1 MKQIY
6 TLLTERQLMP
16 PVKLYENA
24 SEAGAANQI
33 KDNKDLLAL
42 ANEDA
47 ELEEE
52 AKKGPEGGLAG
63 AAQGLSQSKSPH
75 KSLAIKGPPKIIN
88 ETLEI
93 DNYKGVKVTDINV
106 RPVVQSVAQLRAQKE
121 MSSIHSNAKLDT
133 SSAHDVGL
141 S

>member
-1 MKQIY
+1 
-6 TLLTERQLMP
+6 MP

-33 KDNKDLLAL
+33 RDNKELLAL

-52 AKKGPEGGLAG
+52 TKKAGADGGLAG
-63 AAQGLSQSKSPH
+63 PNQGLSTSKSPH

-106 RPVVQSVAQLRAQKE
+106 RPVVQSVA
-121 MSSIHSNAKLDT
+121 
-133 SSAHDVGL
+133 
-141 S
+141 

>member
-1 MKQIY
+1 M
-6 TLLTERQLMP
+6 
-16 PVKLYENA
+16 
-24 SEAGAANQI
+24 
-33 KDNKDLLAL
+33 LAL

-52 AKKGPEGGLAG
+52 TKKGGTDGGLTG
-63 AAQGLSQSKSPH
+63 ANLGLAQSKSPH

-106 RPVVQSVAQLRAQKE
+106 RPVV
-121 MSSIHSNAKLDT
+121 
-133 SSAHDVGL
+133 
-141 S
+141 